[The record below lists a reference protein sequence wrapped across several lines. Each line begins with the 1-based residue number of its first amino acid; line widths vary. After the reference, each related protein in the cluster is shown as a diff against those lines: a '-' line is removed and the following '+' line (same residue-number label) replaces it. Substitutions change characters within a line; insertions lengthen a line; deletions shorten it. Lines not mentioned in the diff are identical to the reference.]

1 MKRTT
6 IGIVWLVALMS
17 ASPAQAATP
26 SLATVLSHTHAADV
40 ALVRAVSEFNA
51 HALGAGRV
59 DLTVNRNQMGIAVS
73 QTATLIKN
81 AQTPAQRLA
90 AARAVVAVATQASV
104 DERAL
109 ARVDRVLPKGRR
121 LQRAVIHA
129 AAVDTARTTVAVNRL
144 NALLPTVP
152 AVARP
157 GLTSALAKLTL
168 THRAA
173 VAQLGADV
181 TSHNVGAVAKA
192 IAAADIAADVTGQ
205 QHAINLI
212 QAISPLLPAAAQDG
226 MASALGAIASSLDAQ
241 ALALAKVRAHAPL
254 VLRPRITHAIALAH
268 AAAIDARS

>member
-1 MKRTT
+1 
-6 IGIVWLVALMS
+6 
-17 ASPAQAATP
+17 
-26 SLATVLSHTHAADV
+26 VLSHTRAADV
-40 ALVRAVSEFNA
+40 ALDRAVSEFNA

-104 DERAL
+104 DERGL
-109 ARVDRVLPKGRR
+109 AKVDRVLPKGRR

-157 GLTSALAKLTL
+157 GLTSAIARLTL

-226 MASALGAIASSLDAQ
+226 MAAALAAIASSLDAE
-241 ALALAKVRAHAPL
+241 AVTLARVRANAPL

-268 AAAIDARS
+268 AAAFDARS

>member
-1 MKRTT
+1 MKRIT
-6 IGIVWLVALMS
+6 IGIVLMAALMS

-26 SLATVLSHTHAADV
+26 SLATVLSHTRAADV
-40 ALVRAVSEFNA
+40 ALDRAVSEFNA

-104 DERAL
+104 DERGL
-109 ARVDRVLPKGRR
+109 AKVDRVLPKGRR

-157 GLTSALAKLTL
+157 GLTSAIARLTL

-226 MASALGAIASSLDAQ
+226 MAAALAAIASSLDAQ
-241 ALALAKVRAHAPL
+241 AVTLARVRADAPL
-254 VLRPRITHAIALAH
+254 VLRPMITHAIALAH